1 MSNHFFDRR
10 EPRKKNYMSN
20 VILVPNIDAFLD
32 SLQRDA
38 MGIPCDG
45 MTDIITGCSYVTHD
59 DLGSIAAATF
69 IVPSGICG
77 LLEVLTIDDRHVFS
91 VTHLPGDDDDMYGR
105 IDVRHGVVVNVGYE
119 CP

>member
-1 MSNHFFDRR
+1 
-10 EPRKKNYMSN
+10 MSN

-38 MGIPCDG
+38 MGIPCTPCVSCPG
-45 MTDIITGCSYVTHD
+45 RYIDIIIGCSYVTHD
-59 DLGSIAAATF
+59 DMGFIAAATF

-77 LLEVLTIDDRHVFS
+77 LLEVLTIDDRHAFS
-91 VTHLPGDDDDMYGR
+91 VVHLSGDDNDVYGR
-105 IDVRHGVVVNVGYE
+105 VDVRNGVVINVGYE